1 MNYGACV
8 PGAYTAD
15 KISSSNSPPPAL
27 SATPTICDSGG
38 DACILVRLHN
48 VAGVVYSEMQ
58 TKFVYS
64 TNFVLKFIYSPRVV
78 VVVVVVV
85 VSSPSSLR
93 LMPRR
98 KMLRLA
104 TPRPAMPCHA
114 VSRHATSCRAV
125 VVVVVVPVVVMHI
138 ARLSRLRSL
147 CFSPS
152 SLRLMP
158 CQCARMRAVDLVAC
172 TRMHAAVCW
181 HGGGCA
187 QRCSA

>member
-1 MNYGACV
+1 MQTKV
-8 PGAYTAD
+8 V
-15 KISSSNSPPPAL
+15 
-27 SATPTICDSGG
+27 CDSGG
-38 DACILVRLHN
+38 NACILVRLHN

-64 TNFVLKFIYSPRVV
+64 TNFVLKFIYSPR

-125 VVVVVVPVVVMHI
+125 VVVVVVVHI
-138 ARLSRLRSL
+138 ARLSRLCSL

-158 CQCARMRAVDLVAC
+158 CQCVHMCAVDLVVCA
-172 TRMHAAVCW
+172 RVYAAVCW
-181 HGGGCA
+181 HGGGRA
-187 QRCSA
+187 QRCSAEASWSSMRWA